1 MSLNKMTY
9 IALIDD
15 LPEIRE
21 SFTSHF
27 LGTENDN
34 FNKCLIA
41 SPSIE
46 EFLKAVKNWQPIKYL
61 FLDID
66 LPGKSGLEGIE
77 EIKEKLPE
85 TEVIMYTMFEDKS
98 KLMMAFNLGASG
110 YILKDTTMQDVQ
122 TYIGTLDDGGAA
134 LSPKM
139 AKYMIAFIAST
150 SKSTVLNLNP
160 RETQVLKFLAEGWS
174 YKMIAMKLKITE
186 DGVGHYIRR
195 IYKALNV
202 HSKGEAI
209 KIFYD
214 NFGNEK

>member
-1 MSLNKMTY
+1 MASNKTTF

-15 LPEIRE
+15 LQQVRE
-21 SFTSHF
+21 DFNAHF
-27 LGTENDN
+27 LGTEKDN
-34 FNKCLIA
+34 FTKCLLT

-46 EFLKAVKNWQPIKYL
+46 AFLTTVKNWQPIKYL

-66 LPGKSGLEGIE
+66 LPGKSGLEALE
-77 EIKEKLPE
+77 EIREKLPD
-85 TEVIMYTMFEDKS
+85 TDIIMYTMFEDKS

-110 YILKDTTMQDVQ
+110 YILKDSTMEDIQA
-122 TYIGTLDDGGAA
+122 YIGVLNGGGAA

-139 AKYMIAFIAST
+139 AKYMIAYIAGTAKTTILS
-150 SKSTVLNLNP
+150 LNP

-174 YKMIAMKLKITE
+174 YKMIAQKLKITE

-202 HSKGEAI
+202 HSKGAAI

>member
-1 MSLNKMTY
+1 MSSNKITF

-15 LPEIRE
+15 LLSIRE
-21 SFTSHF
+21 AFLSHF
-27 LGTENDN
+27 SGTENDTLT
-34 FNKCLIA
+34 KCLIA
-41 SPSIE
+41 SPSVE
-46 EFLKAVKNWQPIKYL
+46 DFMATVKEWQPIKYL

-66 LPGKSGLEGIE
+66 LPGKSGLEALP
-77 EIKEKLPE
+77 EIKAKLPD

-98 KLMMAFNLGASG
+98 KLMLAFNLGATG
-110 YILKDTTMQDVQ
+110 YILKDAMMDDVQ
-122 TYIGTLDDGGAA
+122 DYINILNEGGAA

-139 AKYMIAFIAST
+139 AKYMIAYFANT
-150 SKSTVLNLNP
+150 GKPTVLSLNP

-174 YKMIAMKLKITE
+174 YKMIAQKLKISE

-202 HSKGEAI
+202 HSKGEAV